1 MANVIIQN
9 LTYIVNE
16 LQTLTVAEGL
26 KNEII
31 GVCQTFTS
39 TLYDV
44 NKEIRNLEDKLGMH
58 PDDEPFDSSI
68 VNPDPKVTM
77 GFIDHWISR
86 EVQAMHK
93 LVVKLQALA
102 HVDGSLIGVKVLV
115 MESATNILNAYK
127 DINKELSFILEHLDK
142 VDSA

>member
-1 MANVIIQN
+1 LVNVIIQN
-9 LTYIVNE
+9 LTYIINE

-26 KNEII
+26 KKEII
-31 GVCQTFTS
+31 LVCQTFTS

-77 GFIDHWISR
+77 GFIDQWIIR

-102 HVDGSLIGVKVLV
+102 YLDRSLIGVKVLV

>member
-1 MANVIIQN
+1 MVNVIIQN
-9 LTYIVNE
+9 LTYIINE

-31 GVCQTFTS
+31 VVCQTFTS

-77 GFIDHWISR
+77 GFIDQWIIR

-102 HVDGSLIGVKVLV
+102 YLDRSLIGVKVLV